1 MKDLSRHIE
10 YLLCEHDSVA
20 IPGIGVF
27 ITEELPARYY
37 PEECLYLPPVRS
49 VHLDTTN
56 KDDDHKLEDCLIQLH
71 HVTRNIAN
79 KWISEYVNDINQSLM
94 DSGIMDMGTI
104 GRLVYIDGKVS
115 FEVCDAGV
123 NAPEMYG
130 LDSFHIAKLPAH
142 AHKNSS
148 NTDHTH
154 LTIRLRRTTIHH
166 VMTAAA
172 MLIVALTVIVPNY
185 GSFNNLGLQ
194 ASLNAAE
201 SLTNI
206 FGAAAQPIP
215 YSSANSPVKAPTADG
230 KIAVDV
236 PIQVSQQTQ
245 DTYGTLQKN
254 EYISDVSQP
263 TLTKSDTVATTL
275 AQANPIAEVH
285 ATKADAESQTTPQPL
300 TTENHTEKAEMPSL
314 LEVKGFCIVMASA
327 VTNKGAEHLIAKLNK
342 EGFSN
347 AVKYN
352 DKGMLRVLLAGYDS
366 EASARAHISV
376 VRATDDLY
384 SGSWIKKF

>member
-10 YLLCEHDSVA
+10 YLLCEHDSVS

-37 PEECLYLPPVRS
+37 PEESLYLPPVRS

-71 HVTRNIAN
+71 HVTRSIAN
-79 KWISEYVNDINQSLM
+79 KWIFEYVNDINQSLM
-94 DSGIMDMGTI
+94 DMGIMDMGTI
-104 GRLVYIDGKVS
+104 GRLVYVNGKMS

-142 AHKNSS
+142 AHKNSG

-154 LTIRLRRTTIHH
+154 LTIRLRRTTIHR

-185 GSFNNLGLQ
+185 TSFNNLGLQ
-194 ASLNAAE
+194 ASLNSAK
-201 SLTNI
+201 SLTNM
-206 FGAAAQPIP
+206 FGSTAQPITDISAK
-215 YSSANSPVKAPTADG
+215 SSAKKPTTDERIVADAPTS
-230 KIAVDV
+230 
-236 PIQVSQQTQ
+236 VSQRTQ
-245 DTYGTLQKN
+245 DTYITTQKADN
-254 EYISDVSQP
+254 ISDVPQP
-263 TLTKSDTVATTL
+263 AITESDTVATSLT
-275 AQANPIAEVH
+275 QANPIADIP
-285 ATKADAESQTTPQPL
+285 ATKVDVNQQTAVKTQTPEDF
-300 TTENHTEKAEMPSL
+300 TDKAEVQS
-314 LEVKGFCIVMASA
+314 LEVSGFCIVMASA
-327 VTNKGAEHLIAKLNK
+327 ITNKGAEHLIAKLNK
-342 EGFSN
+342 EGFPN

-352 DKGMLRVLLAGYDS
+352 DRGMLRVLLTGYDS
-366 EASARAHISV
+366 ETSARAHIAV
-376 VRATDDLY
+376 VRATDELY
-384 SGSWIKKF
+384 SGSWIKQF